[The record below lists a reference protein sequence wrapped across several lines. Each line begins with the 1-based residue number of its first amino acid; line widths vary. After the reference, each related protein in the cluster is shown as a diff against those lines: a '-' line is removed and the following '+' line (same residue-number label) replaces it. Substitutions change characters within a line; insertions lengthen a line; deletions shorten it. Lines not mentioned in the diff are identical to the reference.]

1 MGHNRSGVRRK
12 FRLRRRKRFEER
24 LAERVARAGEGGAQ
38 AAETRPPA
46 AAPQTEAAPPAAQ
59 P

>member
-12 FRLRRRKRFEER
+12 IRLRRRKRFEER
-24 LAERVARAGEGGAQ
+24 LAERAARAGEGGAH

-46 AAPQTEAAPPAAQ
+46 GAPQTEGAPPAVH